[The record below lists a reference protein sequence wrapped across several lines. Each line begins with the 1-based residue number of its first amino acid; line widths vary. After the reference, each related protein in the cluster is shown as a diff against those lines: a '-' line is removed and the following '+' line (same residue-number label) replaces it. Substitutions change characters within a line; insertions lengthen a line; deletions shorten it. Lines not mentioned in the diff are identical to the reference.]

1 MAYMNK
7 FLILVERVLSSLNE
21 SDLMTGIIHRD
32 YSRGGLPD
40 MSGPKDDGWGIGAW
54 DTKPNYK
61 KAAMKA
67 YAVIVD
73 GDKEPALRRVFFVK
87 APSTMKPEDFQNK
100 LDIFLSQQGVDNTPE
115 KVERIDNRII
125 HKINKLQ
132 VTNKE
137 WWAMCGRNPEQ
148 EVVKKNKPGTKF
160 ETREEGM
167 AKIKEKAMELA
178 KEKYRV
184 LVSNGVS
191 KEDAKS
197 AAKKAYDM
205 FINDFYSKS
214 NLKIAAANGP
224 RKAADNPLLHK
235 NVRAKIDAANE
246 RAAKDKAIAHYKML
260 INQGKSEQEAKA
272 EARKLLAKLLAK

>member
-1 MAYMNK
+1 MLYMNK
-7 FLILVERVLSSLNE
+7 FLLLVEQILTE
-21 SDLMTGIIHRD
+21 SDLMTGIIHRN

-40 MSGPKDDGWGIGAW
+40 MSGPKDDSWGIGAW

-67 YAVIVD
+67 YAVTVD
-73 GDKEPALRRVFFVK
+73 SDKKPAMRRVFFVK
-87 APSTMKPEDFQNK
+87 APSTMKEEDFQAK
-100 LDIFLSQQGVDNTPE
+100 LDIFLAQQNISETPE
-115 KVERIDNRII
+115 KVERIDNRIVHRI
-125 HKINKLQ
+125 DKPQ

-137 WWAMCGRNPEQ
+137 WWQICGRNPE
-148 EVVKKNKPGTKF
+148 EETVKINKPGTKF

-191 KEDAKS
+191 KEDAKG

-205 FINDFYSKS
+205 FIKDFYSKS
-214 NLKIAAANGP
+214 NLKVAPSSGP
-224 RKAADNPLLHK
+224 VKAIEHPLMK
-235 NVRAKIDAANE
+235 QNVREMINSQREREAKE
-246 RAAKDKAIAHYKML
+246 KAIQRYKEL
-260 INQGKSEQEAKA
+260 ISQGKDEAYAKSEG
-272 EARKLLAKLLAK
+272 RKLFAKLTGK